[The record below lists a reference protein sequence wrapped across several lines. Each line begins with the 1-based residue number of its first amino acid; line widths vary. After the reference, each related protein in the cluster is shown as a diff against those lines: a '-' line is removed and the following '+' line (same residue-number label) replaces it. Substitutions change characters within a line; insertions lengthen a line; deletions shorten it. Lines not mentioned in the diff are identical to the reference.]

1 MIPTLPNSNGFRG
14 RLGDRCCVTLSGTL
28 DQPDAGGRAA
38 HVGKADDDLEITQLE
53 HATAGDEHMGA
64 GQSTRHKPQ
73 GVRPEVDLR
82 VRRSI
87 VAPIYP
93 LS

>member
-1 MIPTLPNSNGFRG
+1 MIRALPNSNGFRG
-14 RLGDRCCVTLSGTL
+14 RFRSGCCATLSGIL
-28 DQPDAGGRAA
+28 DQRDAGGRAA
-38 HVGKADDDLEITQLE
+38 NVGKADDDLENTQLE
-53 HATAGDEHMGA
+53 HETAGDEHMGA
-64 GQSTRHKPQ
+64 GQSIRHKPQ

-87 VAPIYP
+87 VAPIHP